1 MFQIEL
7 NVVIWLIVWSLI
19 GSTLGFFTIR
29 YKPIWKNKR
38 KILEYLKSICVGL
51 FFALPI
57 FVAIQEHGKLSRDLS
72 LMLAGSSSF
81 AITDLI
87 IKIWPKIT
95 DGLGNSIIKF
105 IDRVLG
111 NSSNNEQDS

>member
-29 YKPIWKNKR
+29 YKPIWENKR
-38 KILEYLKSICVGL
+38 KTLEYLKSVCVGL

-57 FVAIQEHGKLSRDLS
+57 FVALQEHGKLSRDLS

-95 DGLGNSIIKF
+95 DGLGNAINKLL
-105 IDRVLG
+105 DRLINNIG
-111 NSSNNEQDS
+111 KSDNNE